1 MIKLMKASKSLGTL
15 LADGIVGSIMGTP
28 YKKHIFEQK
37 RKKIDKLIEFI
48 GLRYPNE
55 IAYMKKFVEESIDE
69 FRRLREIEI
78 ERDFRPNHARFD
90 AKAFVNLTD
99 VEVPDD
105 VALVLSFGPKF
116 CFPPRDNLEGTI
128 TFLDS
133 FCAGLENNFPVET
146 HNEAF
151 RQLSIE
157 INNENINH
165 VTTRSVW
172 LEFLNYR
179 VNSFKKLHT
188 NCIIMRSD
196 KGKHVVLID
205 KDNYIKKMNDL
216 VLSTNDYIRINN
228 VDVLVLERK
237 NNDFVKILLKS
248 GTILS
253 GSDYEDSCT
262 HLARMYGLIK
272 IHKKDLPVRPITS
285 ACCSPGFKLAKLIT
299 RILSETFHEEGFH
312 VKNSMDFVKLIRD
325 IDIEDDELMISFDV
339 VSMFTNIP
347 IDLMVTLI
355 EARARNIF
363 TGFNIEYELF
373 GRILVFLLKECAVF
387 QWNDVTFKQRDS
399 LAMGSPLS
407 PILAKILMSNIVD
420 WILPRLTIK
429 PKMLALYV
437 DDSFW
442 IVKRSEVDHILSL
455 LNDYHPKIKF
465 TVERE
470 TNEHI
475 NFLDVTV
482 IRKNGKLLTNWY
494 KKQFASSRLLNY
506 FSYHEKTCIAETAA
520 AYVRM
525 VLNLSNAE
533 FFLENKEILIDVLRL
548 NSFPETEI
556 IGIMNENYTLM
567 KGFVE
572 KERYDGK
579 YIPIKFRGR
588 LTQKLKYKIHPFLN
602 HARLVGVPDR
612 ISSTHFSH
620 IKDQIPINDKSNV
633 VILFTCKCKLKHI
646 LRCTGYKTRVGVIVN
661 EVLQKYNGKSD
672 CSVTEHVFEKYKC
685 FQRNSFSSTK
695 RTFDMYAYAYRDS
708 LIDTKYD
715 SPIFRISKIINKKNG
730 SFYGLIDE

>member
-1 MIKLMKASKSLGTL
+1 MIKLMKASKRLGTL
-15 LADGIVGSIMGTP
+15 LADGIVRSIMGTP
-28 YKKHIFEQK
+28 YKKHIFVQR
-37 RKKIDKLIEFI
+37 RKEVDKLIGFI
-48 GLRYPNE
+48 GLQYPNE
-55 IAYMKKFVEESIDE
+55 ITYMKKFVEESIDE
-69 FRRLREIEI
+69 FRELREIEI
-78 ERDFRPNHARFD
+78 EKDYRPNHARFD

-99 VEVPDD
+99 IKVPND

-116 CFPPRDNLEGTI
+116 CFPPRENLESTI

-133 FCAGLENNFPVET
+133 FCAGLENNFPLET
-146 HNEAF
+146 HDEACK
-151 RQLSIE
+151 QLSIE
-157 INNENINH
+157 INNENTDNFA
-165 VTTRSVW
+165 TKFVW
-172 LEFLNYR
+172 LDFLNYR
-179 VNSFKKLHT
+179 VNRFKKLHKD
-188 NCIIMRSD
+188 CIIMRSD

-205 KDNYIKKMNDL
+205 KNDYVGKMNDL
-216 VLSTNDYIRINN
+216 VLSTNDYVRIGN
-228 VDVLVLERK
+228 VDVLALEQK
-237 NNDFVKILLKS
+237 NNNFVKILLES
-248 GTILS
+248 RTILS

-262 HLARMYGLIK
+262 QLARMYGLIK
-272 IHKKDLPVRPITS
+272 IHKNDLPVRPITS
-285 ACCSPGFKLAKLIT
+285 ACCSPGFKLAKLLT
-299 RILSETFHEEGFH
+299 KILSETFHEEGFH
-312 VKNSMDFVKLIRD
+312 VKNSLDFVKLVRD

-355 EARARNIF
+355 GARAQDIF
-363 TGFNIEYELF
+363 TSFNIEYELF

-387 QWNDVTFKQRDS
+387 QCNGMTFKQKDS

-407 PILAKILMSNIVD
+407 PILAKILMSSIVD

-442 IVKRSEVDHILSL
+442 IVKGSEVDHILSL
-455 LNDYHPKIKF
+455 LNSYHPKIKF
-465 TVERE
+465 TVEKE

-494 KKQFASSRLLNY
+494 KKHFASSRLLNY
-506 FSYHEKTCIAETAA
+506 FSYHERTCIAETAA

-533 FFLENKEILIDVLRL
+533 FFLENRETLIDILRL

-556 IGIMNENYTLM
+556 IGIMNDNYTLM

-588 LTQKLKYKIHPFLN
+588 LTQKLKYKIHPFLHN
-602 HARLVGVPDR
+602 ARLVGVPDR
-612 ISSTHFSH
+612 ISSTHFSR
-620 IKDQIPINDKSNV
+620 IKDPIPINDKSNV

-646 LRCTGYKTRVGVIVN
+646 LRCTGYRTRIGDVVSK
-661 EVLQKYNGKSD
+661 VLQVYYKESD
-672 CSVTEHVFEKYKC
+672 CSATEHVFEKYKC

-695 RTFDMYAYAYRDS
+695 RTFDMYAFAYKDS

-715 SPIFRISKIINKKNG
+715 LPIFRISKIINKKMEV
-730 SFYGLIDE
+730 LLD